1 MVNVLDI
8 KNLNVSFK
16 SKKALNNINVE
27 INNGDFIGLLGSNG
41 AGKST
46 FINSITGLQK
56 IDSGEINYSDAI
68 IKNKKLPFSS
78 IGFSPQI
85 TVMDFYTTVKDNVIL
100 GLNLAGITGKEAE
113 NLCEKAL
120 KTVFLYEKK
129 DKIVDTLSGGQLQR
143 VQIARA
149 IAHEPSLYILD
160 EPTSGL
166 DAESSEAFLTF
177 LKNEVNNGKTVII
190 SSHDIQLLEL
200 FCNKILFIKNGV
212 MEFFGPIEEFLDNDS
227 YEVTLTF
234 KDKIT
239 EKQKDWIK
247 ENKYIMEICNDFS
260 CLIKLPKEIS
270 ILDIISEFEKEFV
283 INDFSI
289 KTTQLREIYLNKVK

>member
-1 MVNVLDI
+1 MINVLDI

-234 KDKIT
+234 K
-239 EKQKDWIK
+239 
-247 ENKYIMEICNDFS
+247 
-260 CLIKLPKEIS
+260 
-270 ILDIISEFEKEFV
+270 
-283 INDFSI
+283 
-289 KTTQLREIYLNKVK
+289 

>member
-1 MVNVLDI
+1 MINVLDI

-27 INNGDFIGLLGSNG
+27 IKSGDFIGLLGSNG

-46 FINSITGLQK
+46 LINSITGLQK

-149 IAHEPSLYILD
+149 IAHEPNFYILD

-227 YEVTLTF
+227 FEVTLTF

-239 EKQKDWIK
+239 ERQKDWIK
-247 ENKYIMEICNDFS
+247 ENNYIMEICSDFS

-270 ILDIISEFEKEFV
+270 ILDIMSEFEKEFV
-283 INDFSI
+283 IKDFSI
-289 KTTQLREIYLNKVK
+289 KTTQLRDIYLNKVK

>member
-1 MVNVLDI
+1 MINVLDI

-247 ENKYIMEICNDFS
+247 ENKYIMEIFNDFS

>member
-1 MVNVLDI
+1 M
-8 KNLNVSFK
+8 
-16 SKKALNNINVE
+16 
-27 INNGDFIGLLGSNG
+27 
-41 AGKST
+41 
-46 FINSITGLQK
+46 
-56 IDSGEINYSDAI
+56 
-68 IKNKKLPFSS
+68 
-78 IGFSPQI
+78 
-85 TVMDFYTTVKDNVIL
+85 
-100 GLNLAGITGKEAE
+100 
-113 NLCEKAL
+113 
-120 KTVFLYEKK
+120 
-129 DKIVDTLSGGQLQR
+129 
-143 VQIARA
+143 
-149 IAHEPSLYILD
+149 YILD

>member
-1 MVNVLDI
+1 MINVLDI

-27 INNGDFIGLLGSNG
+27 IKSGDFIGLLGSNG

-46 FINSITGLQK
+46 LINSITGLQK

-149 IAHEPSLYILD
+149 IAHEPNFYILD

-227 YEVTLTF
+227 FEVTLTF

-239 EKQKDWIK
+239 ERQKDWIK
-247 ENKYIMEICNDFS
+247 ENNYIMEICSDFS
-260 CLIKLPKEIS
+260 CLIKLSKEIS
-270 ILDIISEFEKEFV
+270 ILDIMSEFEKEFV
-283 INDFSI
+283 IKDFSI
-289 KTTQLREIYLNKVK
+289 KTTQLRDIYLNKVK